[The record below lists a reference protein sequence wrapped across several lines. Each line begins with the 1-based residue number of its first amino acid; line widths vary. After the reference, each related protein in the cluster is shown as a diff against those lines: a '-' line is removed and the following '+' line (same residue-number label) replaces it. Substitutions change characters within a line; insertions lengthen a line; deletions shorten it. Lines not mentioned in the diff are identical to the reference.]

1 MPGVILVVAPATA
14 ATAGI
19 PIERATM
26 AVWLNAPPCS
36 VTNATT
42 PEWANSSA
50 SEGISSAATT
60 TVPEGTA
67 RLRVQISAAHE
78 KEHLDQLIASL
89 RQRITWNKRQPADRA
104 TPSVQGTMA
113 PDELSQRRRG
123 LANRGPGGRF
133 PA

>member
-1 MPGVILVVAPATA
+1 MDIA
-14 ATAGI
+14 ATWPGRILIFLLAFPLAMFGI
-19 PIERATM
+19 PY
-26 AVWLNAPPCS
+26 
-36 VTNATT
+36 
-42 PEWANSSA
+42 
-50 SEGISSAATT
+50 
-60 TVPEGTA
+60 
-67 RLRVQISAAHE
+67 
-78 KEHLDQLIASL
+78 LIASL